1 MTTHSHGLYH
11 YWRNGSLSDVR
22 ETWVSTPWP
31 AGRRRV
37 HSVRTAPSF
46 GSTLAVTAVMHGD
59 HLEWFEVQWHNTS
72 PGAVPQAS
80 AHYTMH
86 DHSVQVQ
93 RVVNGITQPTL
104 EIARPPHV
112 VVSPLLRVFHGPA
125 IRQLAAQGAGQLWPV
140 LVPYIEDPRQA
151 ERLLTP
157 VIDQRGA
164 QDLGE
169 DTALVD
175 DQPVAVRRYAYLSG
189 RYTDKAVF
197 YLTPAGVLARYTF
210 AESADLTWD
219 VRLSQHMMTE

>member
-1 MTTHSHGLYH
+1 MNDLSHGLYH

-22 ETWVSTPWP
+22 ETWVSAPWP
-31 AGRRRV
+31 AGRHRV

-46 GSTLAVTAVMHGD
+46 GSTLTVTAVMHG
-59 HLEWFEVQWHNTS
+59 HQIEWFEVQWHNTS

-80 AHYTMH
+80 AHYTLH

-93 RVVNGITQPTL
+93 RVVNGTAQPTL
-104 EIARPPHV
+104 ELARPSQMV
-112 VVSPLLRVFHGPA
+112 ISPLLRIFQGPA

-151 ERLLTP
+151 DRLLTP

-164 QDLGE
+164 QDWGD

-197 YLTPAGVLARYTF
+197 YVTATSLLARYTF
-210 AESADLTWD
+210 AESADLAWD
-219 VRLSQHMMTE
+219 VRLSQQAMM